1 MGPKFATSCI
11 CLLGYMLTLA
21 RLTSDSRPG
30 LDRLCMVMP
39 AYAYSSIEAL
49 LELHG
54 MSATVTDVTCDPAE

>member
-1 MGPKFATSCI
+1 M
-11 CLLGYMLTLA
+11 MLTLA